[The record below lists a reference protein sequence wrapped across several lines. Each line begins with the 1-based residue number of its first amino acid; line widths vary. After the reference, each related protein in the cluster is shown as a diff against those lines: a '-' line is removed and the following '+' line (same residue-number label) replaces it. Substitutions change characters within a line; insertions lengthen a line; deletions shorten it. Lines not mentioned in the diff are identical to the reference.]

1 MSEEKIKFVILA
13 PQRTGSNLLVSYL
26 DHINAIRC
34 RYDIMCY
41 KSLESNQD
49 FIKEFGI
56 TNFIESCYHH
66 NFDGN
71 MKFKE
76 EIENPNLA
84 NGFKLS
90 YKDLM
95 NYYFYD
101 NGVLKSSLKPEDEI
115 EEILDYFKQ
124 NNYKII
130 LLDRKSKIE
139 QYYSFKTAENTNKWM
154 ITDEKDL
161 PERDESITVDMNNFD
176 YYITNNVNWE
186 KYAKD
191 RLSEFD
197 TFNLLYEEFVEDI
210 EGTVAEICE
219 FLGVRF
225 NLNREHLAN
234 KIPIK
239 QRRTSIVN
247 LIENY
252 NEVRQYLRRHKLNE
266 WI

>member
-1 MSEEKIKFVILA
+1 
-13 PQRTGSNLLVSYL
+13 
-26 DHINAIRC
+26 
-34 RYDIMCY
+34 
-41 KSLESNQD
+41 
-49 FIKEFGI
+49 
-56 TNFIESCYHH
+56 
-66 NFDGN
+66 
-71 MKFKE
+71 
-76 EIENPNLA
+76 
-84 NGFKLS
+84 
-90 YKDLM
+90 
-95 NYYFYD
+95 
-101 NGVLKSSLKPEDEI
+101 
-115 EEILDYFKQ
+115 
-124 NNYKII
+124 
-130 LLDRKSKIE
+130 
-139 QYYSFKTAENTNKWM
+139 M